1 MAQTPKR
8 KPDMR
13 TLTPRVVLPVA
24 EYRQV
29 KAALALEGTTYS
41 ELVLTLTRRWLAA
54 TTQQETP
61 SDGEGVS

>member
-1 MAQTPKR
+1 MAKS
-8 KPDMR
+8 KSNER
-13 TLTPRVVLPVA
+13 TLAPRVVLPLA

-29 KAALALEGTTYS
+29 KAALAWEGISYS

-54 TTQQETP
+54 RTQQETP